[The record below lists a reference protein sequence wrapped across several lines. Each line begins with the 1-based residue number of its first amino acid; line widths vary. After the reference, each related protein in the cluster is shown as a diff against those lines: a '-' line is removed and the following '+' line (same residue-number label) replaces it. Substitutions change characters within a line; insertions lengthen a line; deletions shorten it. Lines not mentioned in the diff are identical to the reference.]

1 MAKKAVATFSG
12 NKENKRNFVKC
23 IRMAKSPKTGAY
35 VFTELLVEADKAK
48 EFFADKK

>member
-1 MAKKAVATFSG
+1 MAKTAVATFSG

-35 VFTELLVEADKAK
+35 TFEEEMVGVESVKD
-48 EFFADKK
+48 FFNKK